1 MQQKLNYN
9 VCLVYNQTVMV
20 DIENTKQITFFSNI
34 VYGLFRILERMIEI
48 RNVNYPKLENKVIF
62 AMWHSDQCSLHGIP
76 FEKRKNVNILISK
89 SGDGEIIARVVHKWG
104 FSTVRGSQDKGT
116 RKKGGVRAT
125 MEMIEKIN
133 EGQNVAIMVDGPA
146 GPLHK
151 IKNGVIKVAKHTGG
165 AIIPMVWYSPDKT
178 LLKLPSWDKFKIPIG
193 FTKIVNLYGEPI
205 YVPEDSTPEDNIKI
219 KKQLKKALLD
229 LEKKAPEAFKEAYK
243 KKK

>member
-1 MQQKLNYN
+1 
-9 VCLVYNQTVMV
+9 MV
-20 DIENTKQITFFSNI
+20 DIDKPKEVSFVSEL
-34 VYGLFRILERMIEI
+34 VYRLFRVLERMIEI
-48 RNVNYPKLENKVIF
+48 RNVNYPEQEHKVIF

-89 SGDGEIIARVVHKWG
+89 SGDGEVIARVVQRWG
-104 FSTVRGSQDKGT
+104 FSTVRGSKDKGI

-125 MEMIEKIN
+125 MEMIEKVN

-146 GPLHK
+146 GPLHE

-165 AIIPMVWYSPDKT
+165 AIIPMVWYSPNKT
-178 LLKLPSWDKFKIPIG
+178 LVRFPTWDKFKIPLG

-205 YVPEDSTPEDNIKI
+205 YVPENSTIEEDNAIKE
-219 KKQLKKALLD
+219 KLKQALFD
-229 LEKKAPEAFKEAYK
+229 LEKQAPEAFKEAYK

>member
-1 MQQKLNYN
+1 
-9 VCLVYNQTVMV
+9 MV
-20 DIENTKQITFFSNI
+20 DIADSKKITILSNM

-104 FSTVRGSQDKGT
+104 FSTVRGSKDKGT

-125 MEMIEKIN
+125 MEMIEKVN

-146 GPLHK
+146 GPLHE

-165 AIIPMVWYSPDKT
+165 AIIPMIWYSPNKS
-178 LLKLPSWDKFKIPIG
+178 LVKLPSWDKFKIPLG

-205 YVPEDSTPEDNIKI
+205 YVPENSTIEEDNEIKE
-219 KKQLKKALLD
+219 KLKQALFE
-229 LEKKAPEAFKEAYK
+229 LEKKAPEAYKEAFKRK
-243 KKK
+243 K

>member
-1 MQQKLNYN
+1 
-9 VCLVYNQTVMV
+9 MV
-20 DIENTKQITFFSNI
+20 DIDKPKEVSFVSEL
-34 VYGLFRILERMIEI
+34 VYRLFRVLEGMIEI
-48 RNVNYPKLENKVIF
+48 RNINYPKQEQKVIF

-89 SGDGEIIARVVHKWG
+89 SGDGEVIARVVQRWG
-104 FSTVRGSQDKGT
+104 FSTVRGSKDKGT

-125 MEMIEKIN
+125 MEMIEKVN

-146 GPLHK
+146 GPLHE

-165 AIIPMVWYSPDKT
+165 AIIPMVWYSPNKT
-178 LLKLPSWDKFKIPIG
+178 LVKFPTWDKFKIPLG

-205 YVPEDSTPEDNIKI
+205 YVPENSTLEEDNAIKE
-219 KKQLKKALLD
+219 KLKQALFD
-229 LEKKAPEAFKEAYK
+229 LEKQAPEAFKEAYK

>member
-1 MQQKLNYN
+1 
-9 VCLVYNQTVMV
+9 MV
-20 DIENTKQITFFSNI
+20 DIDKPKEVSFVSEL
-34 VYGLFRILERMIEI
+34 VYRLFRVLEGMIEI
-48 RNVNYPKLENKVIF
+48 RNVNYPKQEQKVIF

-89 SGDGEIIARVVHKWG
+89 SGDGEVIARVVQRWG
-104 FSTVRGSQDKGT
+104 FSTIRGSKDKGT

-125 MEMIEKIN
+125 MEMIEKVN
-133 EGQNVAIMVDGPA
+133 EGQNVAIMLDGPA
-146 GPLHK
+146 GPLHE

-178 LLKLPSWDKFKIPIG
+178 LVKFPTWDKFKIPLG

-205 YVPEDSTPEDNIKI
+205 YVPENSTLEEDNAIKE
-219 KKQLKKALLD
+219 KLKQALFD
-229 LEKKAPEAFKEAYK
+229 LEKQAPEAFKEAYK

>member
-1 MQQKLNYN
+1 
-9 VCLVYNQTVMV
+9 MV
-20 DIENTKQITFFSNI
+20 DIDKPKEVSFVSEL
-34 VYGLFRILERMIEI
+34 VYRLFRVLEGMVEI
-48 RNVNYPKLENKVIF
+48 RNVNYPKQEQKVIF

-89 SGDGEIIARVVHKWG
+89 SGDGEVIARVVQRWG
-104 FSTVRGSQDKGT
+104 FSTVRGSKDKGT

-125 MEMIEKIN
+125 MEMIEKVN

-146 GPLHK
+146 GPLHE

-165 AIIPMVWYSPDKT
+165 AIIPMVWYSPNKT
-178 LLKLPSWDKFKIPIG
+178 LVKFPTWDKFKIPLG

-205 YVPEDSTPEDNIKI
+205 YVPENSTLEEDNAIKE
-219 KKQLKKALLD
+219 KLKQALFD
-229 LEKKAPEAFKEAYK
+229 LEKQAPEAFKEAYK

>member
-1 MQQKLNYN
+1 
-9 VCLVYNQTVMV
+9 MV
-20 DIENTKQITFFSNI
+20 DIDKPKEVSFVSEL
-34 VYGLFRILERMIEI
+34 VYRLFRVLEGMIEI
-48 RNVNYPKLENKVIF
+48 RNVNYPKQEQKVIF

-76 FEKRKNVNILISK
+76 FKKRKKVNILISK
-89 SGDGEIIARVVHKWG
+89 SGDGEVIARVVQRWG
-104 FSTVRGSQDKGT
+104 FSTIRGSKDKGT

-125 MEMIEKIN
+125 MEMIEKVN

-146 GPLHK
+146 GPLHE

-178 LLKLPSWDKFKIPIG
+178 LVKFPTWDKFKIPLG

-205 YVPEDSTPEDNIKI
+205 YVPENSTLEEDNAIKE
-219 KKQLKKALLD
+219 KLKQALFD
-229 LEKKAPEAFKEAYK
+229 LEKQAPEAFKEAYK

>member
-1 MQQKLNYN
+1 
-9 VCLVYNQTVMV
+9 MV
-20 DIENTKQITFFSNI
+20 DIDKPKEVSFVSEL
-34 VYGLFRILERMIEI
+34 VYRLFRVLERMIEI
-48 RNVNYPKLENKVIF
+48 RNVNYPEQEHKVIF

-89 SGDGEIIARVVHKWG
+89 SGDGEVIARVVQRWG
-104 FSTVRGSQDKGT
+104 FSTVRGSKDKGI

-125 MEMIEKIN
+125 MEMIEKVN

-146 GPLHK
+146 GPLHE

-165 AIIPMVWYSPDKT
+165 AIIPMVWYSPNKT
-178 LLKLPSWDKFKIPIG
+178 LVRFPTWDKFKIPLG

-205 YVPEDSTPEDNIKI
+205 YVPENSTIEEDNAIKE
-219 KKQLKKALLD
+219 KLKQALFD
-229 LEKKAPEAFKEAYK
+229 LEKQAPEAFTEAYK